1 MSEYRPGVCNIGCDE
16 RRKRRLLG
24 VSSVFAAAGYAL
36 FVLVSGRPETALV
49 ATLPLWFCGFVGL
62 FQHRLG
68 FCVAFGMMARYDLEG
83 SGGNTGTISEA
94 EAVRRDR
101 RRAAEVVGYA
111 ALAAVVTTATVYS
124 VGFVA

>member
-1 MSEYRPGVCNIGCDE
+1 MSEYRPGVCNIGYDE
-16 RRKRRLLG
+16 RRKRRMLG
-24 VSSVFAAAGYAL
+24 VVSVLAAAGYAL
-36 FVLVSGRPETALV
+36 VVLASGRPETALV
-49 ATLPLWFCGFVGL
+49 ATFPLWFGGFVGL

-68 FCVAFGMMARYDLEG
+68 FCVAFGAMARYDLTG
-83 SGGNTGTISEA
+83 SGGDAGSISEA

-111 ALAAVVTTATVYS
+111 LLAAVVTTGAVYT